1 MKDIHALLAQDPAL
15 TPLDTVEDVL
25 TAGYAQ
31 ALALEAQQLRLERRL
46 LQLTRERDAASNDA
60 AADELNQRLYEV
72 ESELAYLRSVLV
84 TLRDRARELRA
95 A

>member
-31 ALALEAQQLRLERRL
+31 ALALEARSC
-46 LQLTRERDAASNDA
+46 AWSAGSGSSHASA
-60 AADELNQRLYEV
+60 TPPRTMPPPPT
-72 ESELAYLRSVLV
+72 S
-84 TLRDRARELRA
+84 
-95 A
+95 